1 MEGNK
6 KTIAVS
12 GASGTVGSEL
22 VRILSARGVN
32 VLALSRNP
40 EKGEKL
46 PNVKWVAADL
56 SDKEE
61 YAKAIKGADAL
72 FLVTGNIPDMVWFQ
86 RNGIKA
92 AQVAGVEKV
101 VKLSAL
107 GASEYSRSLIGLW
120 HAIVEKSLVESGLK
134 WVLIRPHA
142 FMQNWLNQKEEIAAG
157 VIRSAAGDG
166 KVPFIDSRDIS
177 TVAAEAL
184 LKDDWNGKKP
194 VLTGPEGLSFDEV
207 AEIFSKELDKKITH
221 IRETEDETYQRLR
234 KGGMPIWLVAGQLA
248 LYNYWRK
255 GGTTAQLSD
264 EVEKI
269 TGKKPYTVADFVRSY
284 KEHFKS

>member
-1 MEGNK
+1 MEGSN

-22 VRILSARGVN
+22 IRILSSRGAN
-32 VLALSRNP
+32 VLALSRSP

-46 PNVKWVAADL
+46 PNVKWIAADL
-56 SDKEE
+56 SDKDGIVT
-61 YAKAIKGADAL
+61 AIKGADAL
-72 FLVTGNIPDMVWFQ
+72 FLATGNVPDMVWLQ
-86 RNGIKA
+86 RNGIRA
-92 AQVAGVEKV
+92 ALEAGVKKV

-120 HAIVEKSLVESGLK
+120 HAIVEKSLIESGLE

-142 FMQNWLNQKEEIAAG
+142 FMQNWLNQKEEIATG

-177 TVAAEAL
+177 AVAAEVL
-184 LKDDWNGKKP
+184 LKDDWNGKKL
-194 VLTGPEGLSFDEV
+194 VLTGSEGLSFDEV
-207 AEIFSKELDKKITH
+207 AEIFSKVAGRKVTH
-221 IRETEDETYQRLR
+221 IRETEDETYHRLR
-234 KGGMPIWLVAGQLA
+234 KGGMPVWLVAGQLA

-264 EVEKI
+264 GVEKV
-269 TGKKPYTVADFVRSY
+269 TGKKPYTVTDFVRHY
-284 KEHFKS
+284 KEYFKS